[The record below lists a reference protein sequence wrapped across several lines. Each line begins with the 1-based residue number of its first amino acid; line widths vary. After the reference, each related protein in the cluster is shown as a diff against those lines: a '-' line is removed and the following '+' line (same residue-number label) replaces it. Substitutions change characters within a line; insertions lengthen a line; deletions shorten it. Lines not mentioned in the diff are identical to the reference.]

1 VVREAL
7 RAGPKDLRPE
17 VDPASGEMKL
27 RATFRVVE
35 KVENKKDEIE
45 FEHAKT
51 FKADVQVGEDLEL
64 LLTPR
69 DFGRIMGQNAWAV
82 IQRRRERGE
91 IEEPPK
97 PVSGDGPHCF
107 SVPISI
113 SDPTQSAGSA
123 LTHMPEGVLETI
135 RAASKKAMRGAS
147 DEADDPRDLRA
158 EIDPTLGEIKLGTKF
173 SVVEK
178 VENGDNEIG
187 LELARTLKADV
198 QVGEDLEVL
207 LSPEDFG
214 RIMGQNAAEVMKRH
228 REQGVKEGKPSW
240 MPKPVSGDDPYYIIF
255 TSGSTGEPKGVVITL
270 NCLTTFVIWTLGEQ
284 KFPDLDETFLNQAPF
299 SFDLSV
305 MDLYSSLA
313 SGGTLFSIT
322 REAIANPKVLYQQLA
337 KSGITT
343 WVSTPSFAQMCL
355 VEKSFGPEMLPQIR
369 RFWFCGETLA
379 NETAAQLL
387 DRFPNAEVWNTYGP
401 TEATVATTSIRVD
414 RDVITNH
421 APLPVGYVMPGTR
434 IAIMDENRATVPE
447 GERGEIV
454 IIGPNVSP
462 GYLGRADLTEKAF
475 FATESTRA
483 YRTGDWGRTRGGLI
497 FFEGRMDGQIKLHGY
512 RIELGDIESHL
523 RNLPQ
528 ISDAVVLV
536 AEKNGKPD
544 SLAGFVVLRERGT
557 GSDFDISLQFKKLL
571 GERLPTY
578 MVPRKFWFLDAF
590 PMTANGKADR
600 RKLAELLR

>member
-1 VVREAL
+1 MDLIARIDNWGAIAPERPAHVSDGRTLTYGELRAQSDALASWLTEKLGDNRAPIAVIGHKEPEMLVAFLGSVKSGHPYVPIDLSIPAQRAERIVQNAGAALTLTPAMVREVL
-7 RAGPKDLRPE
+7 AGP
-17 VDPASGEMKL
+17 
-27 RATFRVVE
+27 
-35 KVENKKDEIE
+35 
-45 FEHAKT
+45 
-51 FKADVQVGEDLEL
+51 
-64 LLTPR
+64 
-69 DFGRIMGQNAWAV
+69 
-82 IQRRRERGE
+82 
-91 IEEPPK
+91 
-97 PVSGDGPHCF
+97 
-107 SVPISI
+107 
-113 SDPTQSAGSA
+113 
-123 LTHMPEGVLETI
+123 
-135 RAASKKAMRGAS
+135 RAAAK
-147 DEADDPRDLRA
+147 PQ
-158 EIDPTLGEIKLGTKF
+158 P
-173 SVVEK
+173 
-178 VENGDNEIG
+178 
-187 LELARTLKADV
+187 
-198 QVGEDLEVL
+198 VG
-207 LSPEDFG
+207 
-214 RIMGQNAAEVMKRH
+214 
-228 REQGVKEGKPSW
+228 
-240 MPKPVSGDDPYYIIF
+240 GDDPYYIIF

-270 NCLTTFVIWTLGEQ
+270 NCLRTFVIWTLGEQ
-284 KFPDLDETFLNQAPF
+284 EFRDLDETFLNQAPF

-313 SGGTLFSIT
+313 SGGTLFSVT
-322 REAIANPKVLYQQLA
+322 KEAIANPKVLYQTFPN
-337 KSGITT
+337 SGITT

-355 VEKSFGPEMLPQIR
+355 VEKSFGPAMLPGIR

-401 TEATVATTSIRVD
+401 TEATVATTSILCTRE
-414 RDVITNH
+414 VIGQH
-421 APLPVGYVMPGTR
+421 APLPVGSVMPGTR
-434 IAIMDENRATVPE
+434 IAIMDENRAEAAE

-475 FATESTRA
+475 FATDGTRA
-483 YRTGDWGRTRGGLI
+483 YRTGDWGRTRAGLI

-557 GSDFDISLQFKKLL
+557 GSDFDISLQFKKQL
-571 GERLPTY
+571 GDRLPNY